1 MCHVHNCSRFPDQAS
16 EGKLQ
21 EGRKKREDKGER
33 GTMASDDAI
42 KKLIGKSKSIEAVTF
57 LEKELKKDVTARLDE
72 QVYRRERS

>member
-1 MCHVHNCSRFPDQAS
+1 MCITAAVFQI
-16 EGKLQ
+16 KLLKGSCKKV
-21 EGRKKREDKGER
+21 ERKKREDKGER